1 MNTTKVVHVQRTINR
16 QLAPSYS
23 CKDMKLPVWAT
34 EIGPEAFSEN
44 RKIETIYFPHSL
56 KYIRH
61 HAFRHCLHLK
71 RIILP
76 DGLLELG
83 EGAFAECSDLFA
95 AVLPASLRVLPRALF
110 VGDMALKN
118 VTFAE
123 NSNLERIE
131 PLAFHKC
138 RHLSSIT
145 LPDTLAEIGDRA
157 FYDCKRLNAFHL
169 PSGLKKVGTQ
179 AFYFCPLT
187 DQPFPESLEF
197 IAEAAF
203 FRCAFTSVVL
213 PRSVTYIGAMLSTEA
228 TRSNIW
234 NFTMTRIL
242 SARILRI
249 RLRSSV
255 AMRDQRWIRTVR
267 SMDIRRNIC
276 K

>member
-118 VTFAE
+118 VRP
-123 NSNLERIE
+123 SSC
-131 PLAFHKC
+131 LA
-138 RHLSSIT
+138 
-145 LPDTLAEIGDRA
+145 
-157 FYDCKRLNAFHL
+157 
-169 PSGLKKVGTQ
+169 Q
-179 AFYFCPLT
+179 
-187 DQPFPESLEF
+187 SL
-197 IAEAAF
+197 I
-203 FRCAFTSVVL
+203 
-213 PRSVTYIGAMLSTEA
+213 SVTMLSTEA

>member
-1 MNTTKVVHVQRTINR
+1 MLVIVCESLHLRFGFGKEAGGRKGLSMNTTKVVHVQRTINR

-110 VGDMALKN
+110 VGDMAPEKR
-118 VTFAE
+118 
-123 NSNLERIE
+123 NLCRKQQSGTDRTARLPQMQA
-131 PLAFHKC
+131 PLLHHA
-138 RHLSSIT
+138 
-145 LPDTLAEIGDRA
+145 
-157 FYDCKRLNAFHL
+157 
-169 PSGLKKVGTQ
+169 SGYAG
-179 AFYFCPLT
+179 
-187 DQPFPESLEF
+187 
-197 IAEAAF
+197 
-203 FRCAFTSVVL
+203 R
-213 PRSVTYIGAMLSTEA
+213 
-228 TRSNIW
+228 N
-234 NFTMTRIL
+234 
-242 SARILRI
+242 
-249 RLRSSV
+249 
-255 AMRDQRWIRTVR
+255 
-267 SMDIRRNIC
+267 RRPC
-276 K
+276 LL